1 MLKTSRW
8 YVLLGFSLLLNMP
21 TAGAEQ
27 TPDFDS
33 PSVGSRAQGSGLK
46 IGVVDVMSLIEKS
59 SQGEQARKTMERE
72 FKPRETKLNSEKEEI
87 TKIRDRLAKEAEV
100 MSEDEQKKQTKD
112 LLKRIDEVRG
122 VEEKLRRDFNET
134 RNEEMSK
141 LQKSIGEAIQSLARE
156 ERFDLILSSEGV
168 AFAGEA
174 INVTAKVASRL
185 EGGVGAAP
193 SKGSKK

>member
-1 MLKTSRW
+1 MSKTSLW
-8 YVLLGFSLLLNMP
+8 CVLLGFISVLNMP
-21 TAGAEQ
+21 SAGAEQ
-27 TPDFDS
+27 AADFDS
-33 PSVGSRAQGSGLK
+33 VGGGGRGQTSGLK

-87 TKIRDRLAKEAEV
+87 TKMRDRLAKDAEV
-100 MSEDEQKKQTKD
+100 MGEEEQKKQTKE

-141 LQKSIGEAIQSLARE
+141 LQKSISEAIQSLARE

-185 EGGVGAAP
+185 EGGVAP
-193 SKGSKK
+193 SKGSKR

>member
-1 MLKTSRW
+1 MSKISLWS
-8 YVLLGFSLLLNMP
+8 VILGLSFALTLP

-33 PSVGSRAQGSGLK
+33 PAVGSRASGSTLK

-87 TKIRDRLAKEAEV
+87 AKMRDRLAKEAEV

-112 LLKRIDEVRG
+112 LLKRIDDVRG

-134 RNEEMSK
+134 RNEEMGK

-168 AFAGEA
+168 AYAGDA

-185 EGGVGAAP
+185 EGGIAP

>member
-1 MLKTSRW
+1 MSKTSLW
-8 YVLLGFSLLLNMP
+8 CVLLGFLLALN
-21 TAGAEQ
+21 AGFAAAE
-27 TPDFDS
+27 PAADS
-33 PSVGSRAQGSGLK
+33 DSANGGGRGQASGLK

-87 TKIRDRLAKEAEV
+87 TKMRDRLAKEAEV
-100 MSEDEQKKQTKD
+100 MSEDEQKKQTKE

-134 RNEEMSK
+134 RNEEMAK
-141 LQKSIGEAIQSLARE
+141 LQKSISEAIQSLARE

-174 INVTAKVASRL
+174 INVTTKVASRL
-185 EGGVGAAP
+185 EGGVVS
-193 SKGSKK
+193 SKGSKR

>member
-1 MLKTSRW
+1 MSKLGLW
-8 YVLLGFSLLLNMP
+8 CVLLGFSLSLNLSD
-21 TAGAEQ
+21 AGAEQ

-33 PSVGSRAQGSGLK
+33 PSLGGGRGQTSGLK

-59 SQGEQARKTMERE
+59 SQGEQARKIMERE

-87 TKIRDRLAKEAEV
+87 TKMRDRLAKDAETL
-100 MSEDEQKKQTKD
+100 SEDEQKKQTKD
-112 LLKRIDEVRG
+112 LLKRIDDVRG
-122 VEEKLRRDFNET
+122 IEEKLRRDFNET
-134 RNEEMSK
+134 RNEEMAK

-174 INVTAKVASRL
+174 INVTAKVASKL
-185 EGGVGAAP
+185 EGGAAP